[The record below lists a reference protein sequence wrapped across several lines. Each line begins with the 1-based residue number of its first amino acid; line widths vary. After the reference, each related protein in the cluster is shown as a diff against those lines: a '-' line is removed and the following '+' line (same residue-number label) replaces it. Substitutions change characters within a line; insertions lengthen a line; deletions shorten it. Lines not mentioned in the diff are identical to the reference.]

1 MIADAAM
8 QQNRSI
14 ILDDR
19 AAALA
24 RYPHG
29 RVVGDLVFVSGISSR
44 RPDNTHEG
52 VTVHADGRVDKDIR
66 AQTRA
71 VLGNLGVILADA
83 GCTLADV
90 VDMGVFLV
98 DMKDYAGM
106 NEVWNE
112 HFPDARLAPAR
123 TTVAVHQLPHPNL
136 LIEMKAVALCPAT
149 KKTPTKKT
157 PTKKTPTKKT
167 PTKKTAT
174 RAAVRGRR

>member
-1 MIADAAM
+1 VIADPPM
-8 QQNRSI
+8 QQNRPL

-29 RVVGDLVFVSGISSR
+29 RVVGDLVFVSGVSSR
-44 RPDNTHEG
+44 RADNSHDG
-52 VTVHADGRVDKDIR
+52 VTLHADGRVEKDIR
-66 AQTRA
+66 IQTRA
-71 VLGNLGVILADA
+71 VLGNIAAILAEA

-90 VDMGVFLV
+90 VDLSVFLV

-112 HFPDARLAPAR
+112 HFPDKAAAPAR

-136 LIEMKAVALCPAT
+136 LIEMKAVALLPA
-149 KKTPTKKT
+149 
-157 PTKKTPTKKT
+157 
-167 PTKKTAT
+167 AG
-174 RAAVRGRR
+174 RAGSRP